1 MVNARRILTVL
12 FALCLTLVLTPMSPA
27 SAAVVTLGKR
37 CEGSTVVRCAWIVH
51 DTTNRQ
57 VRGYG
62 SVQDKTSG
70 TDAVRVSVTLARW
83 NPSYERYETVAS
95 SPKASGYEQAQAA
108 TGAVRCADGQMF
120 RAEAVWEWNG
130 TSSGKVQ
137 SSASVVNYC

>member
-12 FALCLTLVLTPMSPA
+12 FALCLTLLLTPLSPA
-27 SAAVVTLGKR
+27 AAAVTLGKR
-37 CEGSTVVRCAWIVH
+37 CEGSTVVRCAWVVH
-51 DTTNRQ
+51 DPTTDR

-83 NPSYERYETVAS
+83 NPSYERYETVGS
-95 SPKASGYEQAQAA
+95 SPQASGYEQAQAA
-108 TGAVRCADGQMF
+108 TGLVRCGDGEMF

-130 TSSGKVQ
+130 TDAGRIQSGGAVIH
-137 SSASVVNYC
+137 YC